1 MTVTVNSAANPA
13 RRYSVTPRTPPPDG
27 GNNDQDQLLDHYL
40 ACWNETGADA
50 RRALIGRYWSADSS
64 YVDPLTQIQGRDAL
78 AATIA
83 AVQSQFPGF
92 VFSPAGPLDTHHNV
106 ARFTWGLGPEGAEP
120 VAVGFDGPVGPRSGA
135 SEADDGDPGRR
146 DRRAHM
152 VRHRHSGLGAFGEA
166 VAMLPAA
173 TTFTHQ
179 RRGDV
184 VRWLRSWPA
193 R

>member
-27 GNNDQDQLLDHYL
+27 GNGDQAQLLDHYL

-83 AVQSQFPGF
+83 AVQSQFAGF

-106 ARFTWGLGPEGAEP
+106 PRFTWGLGPEGLGVDDHRRLQSACRAGAAERSRR
-120 VAVGFDGPVGPRSGA
+120 RSGT
-135 SEADDGDPGRR
+135 DLIRR
-146 DRRAHM
+146 
-152 VRHRHSGLGAFGEA
+152 
-166 VAMLPAA
+166 
-173 TTFTHQ
+173 
-179 RRGDV
+179 
-184 VRWLRSWPA
+184 W
-193 R
+193 